1 MNLISSFCQNLI
13 FIRHGFIAEEYRKVF
28 YGQLDVPLS
37 EEGKIK
43 SLKVVDELSNYS
55 IKAIFSSPLQRA
67 FFPAKILSERK
78 KIPLIIKE
86 ELKEI
91 NYGIWTGR
99 PREEIYKEP
108 LFWERFKNDTISPP
122 EGESI
127 RDLRKR
133 AKSFWEGLKDLEEG
147 LYVIFTHGGFIRAL
161 LCELLN
167 LESRFLFTFEI
178 YHLRGVLITC
188 FEDNQI
194 LIRGINIDVKDLGVL
209 LESAYW

>member
-1 MNLISSFCQNLI
+1 MSLIGNLGRNFFFL
-13 FIRHGFIAEEYRKVF
+13 RHGFIAEEYRKVF
-28 YGQLDVPLS
+28 YGQFDVPLS

-55 IKAIFSSPLQRA
+55 IKAIFSSPLKRA
-67 FFPAKILSERK
+67 LFPAKALSERK
-78 KIPLIIKE
+78 NIPLIIKE

-91 NYGIWTGR
+91 NYGAWTGR

-108 LFWERFKNDTISPP
+108 LFWERLKNDTYFPP
-122 EGESI
+122 GGESI

-133 AKSFWEGLKDLEEG
+133 AKNFWDSLKDLEEG
-147 LYVIFTHGGFIRAL
+147 LYVIFTHGGFIKAL

-167 LESRFLFTFEI
+167 LGSRFFLTFEV

-188 FEDNQI
+188 LGEDQFF
-194 LIRGINIDVKDLGVL
+194 IRGVNLDIKDLGIL